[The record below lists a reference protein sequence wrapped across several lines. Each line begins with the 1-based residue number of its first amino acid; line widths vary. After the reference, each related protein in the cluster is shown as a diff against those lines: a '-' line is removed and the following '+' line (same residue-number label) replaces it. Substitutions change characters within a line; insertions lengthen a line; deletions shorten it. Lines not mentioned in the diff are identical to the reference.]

1 MRCRPADTYTI
12 LPVKPTP
19 PFRGAARMPIP
30 IDQSSSET
38 HGSFLLRRTVELSTR
53 YLNEAW
59 KEMTM
64 VHLIALD
71 SEKAA
76 RAERQAKLLRDD
88 VLAKCKAAL
97 QGVGDDLAGFAL
109 VVWDKNGEMQ
119 TAYDASRGP
128 VGPAL
133 LPTLA
138 SDALNRHVAVMLA
151 RDDVAEDSD
160 AS

>member
-1 MRCRPADTYTI
+1 MRYP
-12 LPVKPTP
+12 
-19 PFRGAARMPIP
+19 
-30 IDQSSSET
+30 
-38 HGSFLLRRTVELSTR
+38 
-53 YLNEAW
+53 NEAL

-76 RAERQAKLLRDD
+76 RSAREAKHLRED
-88 VLAKCKAAL
+88 VLAKCAAAL
-97 QGVGDDLAGFAL
+97 QAMGDDLAGFAL
-109 VVWDKNGEMQ
+109 VVWDKNGEMR

-151 RDDVAEDSD
+151 RDQVAEDSD
-160 AS
+160 AT